1 MRITQFSWAPFSL
14 AFVEAFRTAAQGVT
28 SVNEGVREGVIV
40 RVTTEAG
47 VVGLGEASPLVE
59 RREGTAADVGALC
72 RLVGGGLVGDSGGGL
87 PSMLTSLATRPGGRA
102 LACGLESAL
111 LDAAGR
117 EQGATAATL
126 LAAALLVD
134 GDGNGVT
141 DRVVLNA
148 TIGLADTDAAVRA
161 AVDAVAAGFG
171 TVKLKVGMEDR
182 VEAEVRRVVAV
193 REAIGVGVRL
203 RIDANGAWAVDRA
216 VETAKAL
223 VHAVGPSGLE
233 WIEQPVAAHEIAG
246 MRRVR
251 EESGVAVAADESAI
265 SVGHVEQIVGMGA
278 VDAVVLK
285 PMTLGGLAKTREA
298 ALVAR
303 RAGVQAVVTTSIDS
317 GVGTAAA
324 LHVAASL
331 GDGLGDGVSACG
343 LATAELLESDLLR
356 ESLQVVDGVMFVPQG
371 GGLGV
376 ELAAGAPLTW
386 SDFR

>member
-1 MRITQFSWAPFSL
+1 L
-14 AFVEAFRTAAQGVT
+14 AFVDAFRTATQGT
-28 SVNEGVREGVIV
+28 ASQGTASMREGVIV
-40 RVTTEAG
+40 RVTTETG

-59 RREGTAADVGALC
+59 RREGTAAEVVALC
-72 RLVGGGLVGDSGGGL
+72 ESVGSGLVGDGGGGL
-87 PSMLTSLATRPGGRA
+87 PSLLTSLATRPGGRA

-117 EQGATAATL
+117 EQGASASAL
-126 LAAALLVD
+126 LATGLLAD
-134 GDGNGVT
+134 GDGGAVGGRVA
-141 DRVVLNA
+141 DRVVVNA
-148 TIGLADTDAAVRA
+148 TIGQADTEGAVRA

-171 TVKLKVGMEDR
+171 TVKLKVGMEKE
-182 VEAEVRRVVAV
+182 VEAEVRRVAAV
-193 REAIGVGVRL
+193 REAIGDGVRL
-203 RIDANGAWAVDRA
+203 RIDANGAWEVDRA

-223 VHAVGPSGLE
+223 VAALGPSGLE

-246 MRRVR
+246 LKRVR

-285 PMTLGGLAKTREA
+285 PMSLGGLAKTREA

-331 GDGLGDGVSACG
+331 GDGVAACG

-356 ESLQVVDGVMFVPQG
+356 ESLRVVDGAMVVPQG

-376 ELAAGAPLTW
+376 ELANDGPLVW
-386 SDFR
+386 SVFS

>member
-14 AFVEAFRTAAQGVT
+14 AFVDAFRTASQGVA
-28 SVNEGVREGVIV
+28 SVREGVIV
-40 RVTTEAG
+40 RVTTETG

-102 LACGLESAL
+102 LACGLEAAL

-117 EQGATAATL
+117 EQGVTAATL
-126 LAAALLVD
+126 LAEVD
-134 GDGNGVT
+134 GIAVADRVA
-141 DRVVLNA
+141 DRVVVNA
-148 TIGLADTDAAVRA
+148 TIGQADTDAAVRA
-161 AVDAVAAGFG
+161 AVDAVAAGFE

-182 VEAEVRRVVAV
+182 VAAEVRRVVAV
-193 REAIGVGVRL
+193 REALGAGVRL
-203 RIDANGAWAVDRA
+203 RVDANGAWAVDRA

-223 VHAVGPSGLE
+223 VQAVGPAGLE

-246 MRRVR
+246 LRRVR

-331 GDGLGDGVSACG
+331 GDGSGDGVSACG
-343 LATAELLESDLLR
+343 LATAKLPGERS
-356 ESLQVVDGVMFVPQG
+356 
-371 GGLGV
+371 
-376 ELAAGAPLTW
+376 AAGVVAGCGWGDGCAAGRGAWGGTRCRCAAVVVG
-386 SDFR
+386 F